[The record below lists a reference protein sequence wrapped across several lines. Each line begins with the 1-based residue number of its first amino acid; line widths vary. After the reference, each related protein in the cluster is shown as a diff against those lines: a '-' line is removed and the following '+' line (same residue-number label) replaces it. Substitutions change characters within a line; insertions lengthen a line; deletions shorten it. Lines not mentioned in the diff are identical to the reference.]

1 MERGVKETPPS
12 TNRRQARQSTRSMRP
27 LRPTKCP
34 QRTCRLN
41 RRRWSASLVSPSVRR
56 RRSLTNSL
64 AWSALLI
71 AGVRIVAGLILER
84 TAYGVFGY
92 LGPTPSP
99 VLRPE
104 NRAITD
110 GFLHWDAGYYL
121 EIARHGYTPG
131 VPRLAAFY
139 PLYPY
144 LARAVTKI
152 STVSR
157 PRPSSPCR
165 GSRSSLRCGE

>member
-1 MERGVKETPPS
+1 MERGGQRDTAVDEPTTGTPVDSLDAATAAHEVSPEDVPAESS
-12 TNRRQARQSTRSMRP
+12 TLVSFPGQ
-27 LRPTKCP
+27 P
-34 QRTCRLN
+34 QR
-41 RRRWSASLVSPSVRR
+41 SR

-92 LGPTPSP
+92 LGPPPSP

-104 NRAITD
+104 NRAIAD

-152 STVSR
+152 STMR

-165 GSRSSLRCGE
+165 GSRSSLRCGG